1 MSLSPTDYRN
11 MMEELLERDSG
22 LSGWEIDFLDSLCS
36 QGFQE
41 ENDELWMFS
50 EKQLSKFEQ
59 IYNRIFK

>member
-1 MSLSPTDYRN
+1 